1 MDAEPLRL
9 VPRPEGLDGIRGR
22 RSGRRHLGQEA
33 PVRTPEVE
41 LAVRLSIHRVALLV
55 DRAVVPATEQREVR
69 E

>member
-1 MDAEPLRL
+1 VDAEPLHL
-9 VPRPEGLDGIRGR
+9 VPRSQHINGIGEY
-22 RSGRRHLGQEA
+22 RSGRRYLGQEA